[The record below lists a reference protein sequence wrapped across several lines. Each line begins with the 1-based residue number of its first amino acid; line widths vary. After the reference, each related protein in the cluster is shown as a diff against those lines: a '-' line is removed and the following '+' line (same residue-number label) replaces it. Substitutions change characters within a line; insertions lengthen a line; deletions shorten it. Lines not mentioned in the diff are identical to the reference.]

1 MQTVIGA
8 FDDATAAHR
17 AVERLVQ
24 AGFDRDDI
32 HVQQP
37 EGEQPSQ
44 QSQASQAPGERPHQM
59 VNGVQD
65 DLVHVSNTW
74 DGPRQAKPAERGTF
88 FARLFGIDDQ
98 VDNRQ
103 ESPHAEHAHTYDEA
117 VRRGST
123 VVVVDAQDEAQADS
137 ASGVLHECGAIDVD
151 ERSRQWRAQ
160 GWQPPA
166 APERAPATENAA
178 APRHAAEAK
187 PAVAATPAATAPT
200 APAAVPVQAVA
211 QLAVPAAVQAPAA
224 AQPTASQGTPT
235 VATADPQ
242 PETFQV
248 LEEELQ
254 VGKRSVD
261 RGGVRVVQRLSQK
274 PVREL
279 VRLREEHATVDRHP
293 VDRPADAQD
302 LGTFQ
307 EGTLELHEKV
317 EEPVVA
323 KTARV
328 VEEVNVRKEV
338 SEREQVIEDT
348 LRRTDVDIER
358 FQEPARGTQERERA
372 VASDTDRRVPRE
384 DKPTS

>member
-24 AGFDRDDI
+24 DGFDRNDI

-37 EGEQPSQ
+37 DGEQPSQ
-44 QSQASQAPGERPHQM
+44 PPRASQSAQAPGERPHQM

-74 DGPRQAKPAERGTF
+74 DGPRQAQPAERGTF
-88 FARLFGIDDQ
+88 FARLFGADDQ

-103 ESPHAEHAHTYDEA
+103 ESPHAGHAHTYDEA

-123 VVVVDAQDEAQADS
+123 VVVVDAQDEALADR
-137 ASGVLHECGAIDVD
+137 ASGILHEGGAIDVD
-151 ERSRQWRAQ
+151 ERAQQWRAQ
-160 GWQPPA
+160 GWQPPG
-166 APERAPATENAA
+166 APERAAAPDDAGAPQRAA
-178 APRHAAEAK
+178 AVE
-187 PAVAATPAATAPT
+187 PAAAHASHATA
-200 APAAVPVQAVA
+200 AAPVQAVA
-211 QLAVPAAVQAPAA
+211 QPAAPAAVQPAVA
-224 AQPTASQGTPT
+224 AQPAVPQGTPT
-235 VATADPQ
+235 AGHVDPA
-242 PETFQV
+242 PGTFQV
-248 LEEELQ
+248 VEEQLQ

-261 RGGVRVVQRLSQK
+261 RGGVRIVQRLSQK

-279 VRLREEHATVDRHP
+279 VHLREEHATVDRQA

-307 EGTLELHEKV
+307 EGTLELHETV

-338 SEREQVIEDT
+338 REREEAIEDT
-348 LRRTDVDIER
+348 LRRTDVDVER
-358 FQEPARGTQERERA
+358 LQEPTRGVQDRERA
-372 VASDTDRRVPRE
+372 VASDAERRVARE
-384 DKPTS
+384 DKPSA